1 MTDAAPLATPR
12 TTPRTALV
20 TGATGYIGGE
30 LVPALL
36 DAGWR
41 VRVLTRTR
49 SRLESHSWQEHVE
62 VVEGDATS
70 PDDLGRALDGAEV
83 AYYLLHSMDG
93 HGSFVDRDRTMAQGF
108 AAAAADAG
116 TARVV
121 YLSGLHPSGELSEH
135 LASRVE
141 VGEIFLA
148 GPVPATVLQAGV
160 VLGHGSASFDMLRHL
175 TERLPAMVAPK
186 WVDNRIQPIAVDD
199 VVHYLVGAAD
209 LPEDSNRTYDIGGP
223 EVLTYADM
231 MQRYAQVAG
240 LGRRLIVS
248 VPVLSPRLAGLW
260 VGLVTPISAGIAR
273 PLVGSLVHEAVC
285 HEDDVQTAIGPPPGG
300 LAGFDTAVRAAL
312 RSVDPLLWRRT
323 VERTAGTVAA
333 AALVG
338 SLLTAPKSRWY
349 ASLDKP
355 SWQPA
360 PAAFPVVW
368 TGLYAEVALLTAA
381 ASAVLAERGHP
392 DRARDLERALA
403 VNMVLNA
410 GWTGLFFRA
419 HRPWVAAAE
428 CAALTASSVDLARR
442 VAPAGRGKA
451 TGLLAYAGW
460 CAFATALTTAIARR
474 NPRH

>member
-1 MTDAAPLATPR
+1 MTD
-12 TTPRTALV
+12 TTDHRGAPRTALV
-20 TGATGYIGGE
+20 TGATGYIGGQ

-36 DAGWR
+36 DAGWS
-41 VRVLTRTR
+41 VRVLTRSR
-49 SRLESHSWQEHVE
+49 SGLEGRPWGEDIE
-62 VVEGDATS
+62 TVEGDATS
-70 PDDLGRALDGAEV
+70 PDDLARALDGVEV

-93 HGSFVDRDRTMAQGF
+93 RGNFVERDRTMAQGF

-116 TARVV
+116 TTRVV

-160 VLGHGSASFDMLRHL
+160 VLGDGSASFDMLRHL

-209 LPEDSNRTYDIGGP
+209 LPRDSNRTFDIGGP
-223 EVLTYADM
+223 EVLTYAEM
-231 MQRYAQVAG
+231 MQRYARVAG
-240 LGRRLIVS
+240 LGHRLIVS

-260 VGLVTPISAGIAR
+260 DGLVTPISAGIAR
-273 PLVGSLVHEAVC
+273 PLVGSLVHEAIC
-285 HEDDVQTAIGPPPGG
+285 HEDDAQTAIGPPPGG
-300 LAGFDTAVRAAL
+300 LSRFDEAVRAAL
-312 RSVDPLLWRRT
+312 RTVDPKLWQRTVRRT
-323 VERTAGTVAA
+323 AATVGAA
-333 AALVG
+333 AVVG
-338 SLLTAPKSRWY
+338 SLLTDPRSRWY
-349 ASLDKP
+349 SSLDKP
-355 SWQPA
+355 AWQPR

-368 TGLYAEVALLTAA
+368 TGLYAEVALLIAA
-381 ASAVLAERGHP
+381 ASAVLAER
-392 DRARDLERALA
+392 DRPEDATNLERALA

>member
-1 MTDAAPLATPR
+1 MTVTGPR

-41 VRVLTRTR
+41 VRVLTRR
-49 SRLESHSWQEHVE
+49 SSRLDGQPWHEDVE

-70 PDDLGRALDGAEV
+70 PDDLGRALDGPEV

-93 HGSFVDRDRTMAQGF
+93 QGSFVERDRTMAQGF

-116 TARVV
+116 TSRVV
-121 YLSGLHPSGELSEH
+121 YLSGLHPSGQLSEH

-160 VLGHGSASFDMLRHL
+160 VLGDGSASFDMLRHL

-199 VVHYLVGAAD
+199 VVHYLVGAAN
-209 LPEDSNRTYDIGGP
+209 LPADSNRTFDIGGP

-231 MQRYAQVAG
+231 MQRYADVAG

-273 PLVGSLVHEAVC
+273 PLVGSLVHEAIC
-285 HEDDVQTAIGPPPGG
+285 HEDDVQTAIGLPPGG
-300 LAGFDTAVRAAL
+300 LTGFDSAVRAAL
-312 RSVDPLLWRRT
+312 CTVDPLLWRRT
-323 VERTAGTVAA
+323 VQRVAGTVAA
-333 AALVG
+333 AAVVG
-338 SLLTAPKSRWY
+338 SLLTDPKSRWY

-355 SWQPA
+355 SWQPP

-381 ASAVLAERGHP
+381 ASAVLKERDDPDHP
-392 DRARDLERALA
+392 STRARDLERALA

>member
-1 MTDAAPLATPR
+1 MTDSVPR
-12 TTPRTALV
+12 STPRTALV

-41 VRVLTRTR
+41 VRVLTRSS
-49 SRLESHSWQEHVE
+49 SRLAGHPWHEDVE

-70 PDDLGRALDGAEV
+70 PDDLGRALDDTEV

-93 HGSFVDRDRTMAQGF
+93 RGSFVERDRTMAQGF

-116 TARVV
+116 TTRVV
-121 YLSGLHPSGELSEH
+121 YLSGLHPSGKLSEH

-160 VLGHGSASFDMLRHL
+160 VLGDGSASFDMLRHL

-209 LPEDSNRTYDIGGP
+209 LPADSNRTYDIGGP

-231 MQRYAQVAG
+231 MQRYAEVAG

-285 HEDDVQTAIGPPPGG
+285 HEDDAQTEIGPPPGG
-300 LAGFDTAVRAAL
+300 PAGFDTAVRAAL
-312 RSVDPLLWRRT
+312 RTVDVQQWRRT
-323 VERTAGTVAA
+323 VQRTAGAAAGAVVGAAIVAA
-333 AALVG
+333 TLRTIG
-338 SLLTAPKSRWY
+338 PHR
-349 ASLDKP
+349 
-355 SWQPA
+355 
-360 PAAFPVVW
+360 
-368 TGLYAEVALLTAA
+368 
-381 ASAVLAERGHP
+381 ERG
-392 DRARDLERALA
+392 
-403 VNMVLNA
+403 
-410 GWTGLFFRA
+410 
-419 HRPWVAAAE
+419 
-428 CAALTASSVDLARR
+428 
-442 VAPAGRGKA
+442 
-451 TGLLAYAGW
+451 
-460 CAFATALTTAIARR
+460 
-474 NPRH
+474 

>member
-1 MTDAAPLATPR
+1 MPSPSPR
-12 TTPRTALV
+12 STSRRDRTALV
-20 TGATGYIGGE
+20 TGATGYIGGA

-36 DAGWR
+36 DAGWS
-41 VRVLTRTR
+41 VRVLTRHR
-49 SRLESHSWQEHVE
+49 RGVDEQDWRDEVD

-70 PDDLGRALDGAEV
+70 PDDLGRALDGAAV

-93 HGSFVDRDRTMAQGF
+93 QGGFVERDRTLAQGF

-116 TARVV
+116 TGRIV
-121 YLSGLHPSGELSEH
+121 YLSGLHPEGELSEH

-141 VGEIFLA
+141 VGRILLDS
-148 GPVPATVLQAGV
+148 PVPATVLQAGV
-160 VLGHGSASFDMLRHL
+160 VLGDGSASFDMLRHL

-186 WVDNRIQPIAVDD
+186 WVGNRIQPIAVDD

-209 LPEDSNRTYDIGGP
+209 LPEDSNRSFDIGGP
-223 EVLTYADM
+223 EVLTYAEM
-231 MQRYAQVAG
+231 MRRYATIAG
-240 LGRRLIVS
+240 VGRRLVVS

-273 PLVGSLVHEAVC
+273 PLVGSLIHEAVC
-285 HEDDVQTAIGPPPGG
+285 HEDDVLTAVGPPSGG
-300 LAGFDTAVRAAL
+300 RTGFDSAVRSAL

-323 VERTAGTVAA
+323 VRRTAATVGAA
-333 AALVG
+333 AVAG
-338 SLLTAPKSRWY
+338 SVLTNPRSRWY
-349 ASLDKP
+349 RELDVP
-355 SWQPA
+355 DWQPP

-368 TGLYAEVALLTAA
+368 TALYGEVALLTAA
-381 ASAVLAERGHP
+381 ASAVLAERG
-392 DRARDLERALA
+392 RAEEARDLERALR

-419 HRPWVAAAE
+419 HRPWLAAAE

-460 CAFATALTTAIARR
+460 CAFATVLSTAIARR
-474 NPRH
+474 NHRSS

>member
-1 MTDAAPLATPR
+1 MTD
-12 TTPRTALV
+12 TTDHRGAPRTALV
-20 TGATGYIGGE
+20 TGATGYIGGQ

-36 DAGWR
+36 DAGWS
-41 VRVLTRTR
+41 VRVLTRSR
-49 SRLESHSWQEHVE
+49 SGLEGRPWGEDIE
-62 VVEGDATS
+62 TVEGDATS
-70 PDDLGRALDGAEV
+70 PDDLARALDGVEV

-93 HGSFVDRDRTMAQGF
+93 RGNFVERDRTMAQGF

-116 TARVV
+116 TTRVV

-160 VLGHGSASFDMLRHL
+160 VLGDGSASFDMLRHL

-209 LPEDSNRTYDIGGP
+209 LPRDSNRTFDIGGP
-223 EVLTYADM
+223 EVLTYAEM
-231 MQRYAQVAG
+231 MQRYARVAG
-240 LGRRLIVS
+240 LGHRLIVS

-273 PLVGSLVHEAVC
+273 PLVGSLVHEAIC
-285 HEDDVQTAIGPPPGG
+285 HEDDAQTAIGPPPGG
-300 LAGFDTAVRAAL
+300 PSRFDEAVRAAL
-312 RSVDPLLWRRT
+312 RTVDPKLWQRTVRRT
-323 VERTAGTVAA
+323 AATVGAA
-333 AALVG
+333 AVVG
-338 SLLTAPKSRWY
+338 SLLTDPRSRWY
-349 ASLDKP
+349 SSLDKP
-355 SWQPA
+355 AWQPR

-368 TGLYAEVALLTAA
+368 TGLYAEVALLIAA
-381 ASAVLAERGHP
+381 ASAVLAER
-392 DRARDLERALA
+392 DRPEDATNLERALA

>member
-1 MTDAAPLATPR
+1 MTPTEA
-12 TTPRTALV
+12 RTALV
-20 TGATGYIGGE
+20 TGATGYIGGV

-36 DAGWR
+36 DHGWS
-41 VRVLTRTR
+41 VRVLTRSR
-49 SRLESHSWQEHVE
+49 SGLEGRPWADDVD

-70 PDDLGRALDGAEV
+70 ADDLGRALDGVDV

-93 HGSFVDRDRTMAQGF
+93 QGSFVQRDRTMAQGF

-116 TARVV
+116 TDRVV
-121 YLSGLHPSGELSEH
+121 YLSGLHPTGELSEH

-141 VGEIFLA
+141 VGEIFLDA
-148 GPVPATVLQAGV
+148 PVPATVLQAGV
-160 VLGHGSASFDMLRHL
+160 VLGDGSASFDMLRHL

-199 VVHYLVGAAD
+199 VVHFLVGAAD
-209 LPEDSNRTYDIGGP
+209 LPAGTNRSFDIGGP
-223 EVLTYADM
+223 EVLTYAEM
-231 MQRYAQVAG
+231 MRRYAKAAG
-240 LGRRLIVS
+240 IGRRLVVS
-248 VPVLSPRLAGLW
+248 VPVLTPRLAGLW

-273 PLVGSLVHEAVC
+273 PLVGSLVHEAIC
-285 HEDDVQTAIGPPPGG
+285 QEDDVLTAIGPPPGG
-300 LAGFDTAVRAAL
+300 LSGFDEAVRAAL
-312 RSVDPLLWRRT
+312 RTVDPLRWRHTVQRT
-323 VERTAGTVAA
+323 TAMVGAA
-333 AALVG
+333 AVVG
-338 SLLTAPKSRWY
+338 SLLTDPKSRWY
-349 ASLDKP
+349 RALSKP
-355 SWQPA
+355 AWQPP

-368 TGLYAEVALLTAA
+368 TALYAEVALLTAA
-381 ASAVLAERGHP
+381 ASAVLAER
-392 DRARDLERALA
+392 DRPKDARDLERALA

-410 GWTGLFFRA
+410 GWTGLFFRT

-442 VAPAGRGKA
+442 VAPAGRGKS